1 MAVHSLSNRHLSVLL
16 RAESHEAFTEIYSRY
31 WKKLLLIA
39 WNHTADKV
47 AAEDIVQ
54 EVFTSLWEN
63 KNKIDVENIE
73 AYLVT
78 AIKFSIFKKYRREL
92 RRKELAQQY
101 YRLTDIEAGEEKLDA
116 LFLKEFISGLV
127 EQLPERCKLVFKYSR
142 ELGMKNADIARELDI
157 SEKSV
162 EANLTRALKIIRGG
176 LESSGLVLLIVQNVH
191 DIFL

>member
-1 MAVHSLSNRHLSVLL
+1 MAAQFLSNQHLSFLL
-16 RAESHEAFTEIYSRY
+16 RAGSHEAFTEIYSRY

-39 WNHTADKV
+39 WNHAADMV
-47 AAEDIVQ
+47 AAEDLVQ
-54 EVFTSLWEN
+54 EVFISLWEN
-63 KNKIDVENIE
+63 RNKIDVNNIE

-92 RRKELAQQY
+92 RRKELAQQN
-101 YRLTDIEAGEEKLDA
+101 YRFTDMEAGEEKLDG
-116 LFLKEFISGLV
+116 LFLKEFIDGLV

-157 SEKSV
+157 TEKAV

-176 LESSGLVLLIVQNVH
+176 LESSGLMLLVAQHIR
-191 DIFL
+191 DTFL